1 MENPTPIP
9 ELENTLFGWLVCVGG
24 PTRASPS
31 FPSGRAAGDCARM
44 PIPLGEESTLVLT
57 MCCVNARGGA
67 RSAV

>member
-1 MENPTPIP
+1 V
-9 ELENTLFGWLVCVGG
+9 WGG

-31 FPSGRAAGDCARM
+31 FPSGRAVGDCARM

-57 MCCVNARGGA
+57 MCRVNAHGGA